1 MTVIYPLISI
11 ALATYNGEKF
21 LAQQMDSLLAQD
33 YPNLEIVI
41 SDDCSSDG
49 TWNILL
55 SYAERDS
62 RIRLLPRETNL
73 GYVRN
78 FIRVFM
84 ACKGELI
91 SPCDQ
96 DDIWYPNKTSRLVS
110 AIGDAMLVYCDNRFI
125 DEYNKSL
132 GKKFSDTV
140 KTFSGSESR
149 AVIFFPSVCGH
160 TMLFRANLLGV
171 TDKLDTA
178 SYIDWM
184 LVFLAAEVGSVSYL
198 GEVLVDWRHHDNST
212 TSHTRT
218 NERGGK
224 AKALMADKKTFEA
237 FASISGKHQD
247 FVIIAVKAWNKW
259 RTSYFSLSMFIFVLR
274 YGGITHRSHP
284 AKFPALKYL
293 FGYKLKKLLRP
304 NYY

>member
-1 MTVIYPLISI
+1 MSEPLISI

-21 LAQQMDSLLAQD
+21 LAQQMDSLLRQD

-41 SDDCSSDG
+41 SDDCSDDC
-49 TWNILL
+49 TWEILQ
-55 SYAERDS
+55 SYAKRDK
-62 RIRLLPRETNL
+62 RIRLLPCEIRL

-78 FIRVFM
+78 FIRVFR

-96 DDIWYPNKTSRLVS
+96 DDIWYSNKTSRLAM
-110 AIGDAMLVYCDNRFI
+110 AIGDATLVYCDNRFI
-125 DEYNKSL
+125 DEYNKPL

-140 KTFSGSESR
+140 KTFSGNDSR
-149 AVIFFPSVCGH
+149 EVLFCPSVCGH
-160 TMLFRANLLGV
+160 AMLFRANLLGI
-171 TDKLDTA
+171 TDKLDSA

-184 LVFLAAEVGSVSYL
+184 LIFLAAEVGSVSYL
-198 GEVLVDWRHHDNST
+198 DEVLVDWRQHDNST

-224 AKALMADKKTFEA
+224 AKVVMADKKTFEA
-237 FASISGKHQD
+237 FASIPGKHQD
-247 FVIIAVKAWNKW
+247 FVIAAVRAWNKW
-259 RTSYFSLSMFIFVLR
+259 RTSYFSLAMFIFVLR
-274 YGGITHRSHP
+274 YVKITHRSHP
-284 AKFPALKYL
+284 AKFPSLKYL